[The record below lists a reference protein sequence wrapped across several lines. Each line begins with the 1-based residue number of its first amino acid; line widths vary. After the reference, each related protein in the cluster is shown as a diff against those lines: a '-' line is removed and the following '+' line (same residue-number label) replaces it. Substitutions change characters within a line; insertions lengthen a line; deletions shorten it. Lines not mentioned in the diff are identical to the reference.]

1 MNKQKV
7 IQSTGRIVD
16 KEHKPV
22 LGKYNT
28 RIEESLA
35 NDYVSREK
43 PISSSIGS
51 RAKDLDQNWI
61 SDALEQLE
69 QINEEATE
77 ENYPEISSM
86 SIAMA
91 RELLPKLTIY
101 PFAPAVYPSMDGDV
115 SIFFKSLTKP
125 AAILIRIC
133 SNQKIVCHTSVNKKR
148 KRKYYNKLSEMPDDF
163 LRGKLKEL
171 E

>member
-1 MNKQKV
+1 MVAK
-7 IQSTGRIVD
+7 S
-16 KEHKPV
+16 KEQKPV
-22 LGKYNT
+22 LRKFNT
-28 RIEESLA
+28 KIEESLA
-35 NDYVSREK
+35 NDYVSGVK

-51 RAKDLDQNWI
+51 STKEFDKYWI

-69 QINEEATE
+69 QINEEAAE

-91 RELLPKLTIY
+91 RELLPKLTFY
-101 PFAPAVYPSMDGDV
+101 PFVPAVYPSMHGDV
-115 SIFFKSLTKP
+115 SIFFKSRTKP

-133 SNQKIVCHTSVNKKR
+133 SNQKIVCHTSVNKKS
-148 KRKYYNKLSEMPDDF
+148 KRKYYNKISEMPDDF
-163 LRGKLKEL
+163 LRGKLNEL

>member
-1 MNKQKV
+1 MDNLMKSTKDFD
-7 IQSTGRIVD
+7 QS
-16 KEHKPV
+16 
-22 LGKYNT
+22 
-28 RIEESLA
+28 
-35 NDYVSREK
+35 
-43 PISSSIGS
+43 
-51 RAKDLDQNWI
+51 WI

-69 QINEEATE
+69 QINEEAAE
-77 ENYPEISSM
+77 ENYPEISSI

-91 RELLPKLTIY
+91 RELLPKLTIH
-101 PFAPAVYPSMDGDV
+101 PIVPDVYPSMDGDV
-115 SIFFKSLTKP
+115 SIFFKSRTKP

-148 KRKYYNKLSEMPDDF
+148 KRKYYNNISEMPDDF